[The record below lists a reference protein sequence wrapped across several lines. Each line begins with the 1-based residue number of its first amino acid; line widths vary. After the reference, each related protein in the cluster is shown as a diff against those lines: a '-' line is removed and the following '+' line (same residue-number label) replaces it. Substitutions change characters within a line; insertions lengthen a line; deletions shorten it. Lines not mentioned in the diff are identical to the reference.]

1 MNNLDDSG
9 ALAAADPGGMIG
21 MVAGLP
27 EQLARGAVVRSA
39 LGASAGPV
47 AAPVS
52 RPVLVCGMGG
62 SAIGGDMA
70 AAWAATHGVRVA
82 VHRGYGLPAW
92 AGRETLVLFSSYSGN
107 TEETLS
113 AFDAAAAHGADRRSL
128 ATGGALAVR
137 ARAAGAPLVEIPSG
151 GLQPRAA
158 LGHSL
163 VAQLVQLHHAGVLPD
178 PVADLERSAA
188 HLRTL
193 AGHYSPNVPEAS
205 NPAKRLAR
213 RWHEHLPV
221 IYTGSGCMQPV
232 GVRWRGQ
239 INENAK
245 SLAVASVL
253 PELDHNEIMGWT
265 ALPEVRRRV
274 ALVFLRDAQD
284 AGAVDLRMRVTS
296 EILAPRVGAV
306 EWIESAGDTVL
317 ERMLGAA
324 WLGDWASLYLAF
336 LYGVDP
342 TPVAE
347 IDVLK
352 SRLAAAAAAAQPA

>member
-1 MNNLDDSG
+1 MNNLDDPR
-9 ALAAADPGGMIG
+9 AIVAADPGGMIG

-27 EQLARGAVVRSA
+27 EQLARGAAVRSA
-39 LGASAGPV
+39 LAAAAGPP
-47 AAPVS
+47 ATSAS

-70 AAWAATHGVRVA
+70 GAWAASHGVRVT

-92 AGRETLVLFSSYSGN
+92 VGRDTLLLFSSYSGN

-113 AFDAAAAHGADRRSL
+113 AFDAATAHGADRRCL
-128 ATGGALAVR
+128 ATGGALAAR
-137 ARAAGAPLVEIPSG
+137 ARAAGAPLVEMPAG

-163 VAQLVQLHHAGVLPD
+163 VAQLVQLHHAGLVPD
-178 PVADLERSAA
+178 PVPDLERAAA

-193 AGHYSPNVPEAS
+193 ARLYGPEVPEAA
-205 NPAKRLAR
+205 NPAKRVAR
-213 RWHEHLPV
+213 IWYEHLPI
-221 IYTGSGCMQPV
+221 IYTGTGCMQPV
-232 GVRWRGQ
+232 GLRWRGQ

-265 ALPEVRRRV
+265 ALPDVRRRI
-274 ALVFLRDAQD
+274 ALVFLRDRDD
-284 AGAVDLRMRVTS
+284 AGAVELRMRVTA
-296 EILAPRVGAV
+296 EILATRAGRV
-306 EWIESAGDTVL
+306 EWIDSPGDTLL

-324 WLGDWASLYLAF
+324 WLGDWASLYLAV

-342 TPVAE
+342 TPVPE

-352 SRLAAAAAAAQPA
+352 GRLAAAAAASPS